1 MHTRILSFAVA
12 LCASVPGLLAAPFE
26 YQGLWFEP
34 IDDTNT
40 CAVVSNPDYNFK
52 YQGEVVIPA
61 TANGYAVT
69 RIKDNAFSYC
79 EELTS
84 VTLPA
89 SVTEIYMPVFSSSPK
104 LASINVDAASA
115 SFTAIDGNLYDKDVT
130 TLVAVKG
137 IAESIDL
144 PESVIRIGG
153 YAAQLNRNFTEMT
166 QGGHEPYQIQE
177 IGELAFW
184 NTGIKRFSSY
194 ATIVGAEAFE
204 GCADLESISLPAL
217 EAIPNRLC
225 NWCKSL
231 RTINI
236 NSAVSIDFQAFASCE
251 SLESVTLPFR
261 VESLGEQAFADNRAL
276 KFVDF
281 GRSLT
286 EIGENAFRNCTGLR
300 SIQSNIAVPPANVAA
315 NAFEGASVSD
325 CILFTEIPDAYRN
338 VAPWNGFK
346 KVMTNKFVKDGA
358 EFSIYVDSPQYG
370 AFFKLHDSA
379 VSSYDIPAAVSY
391 DGLDIGVKTIF
402 GEAFKELPS
411 LQKVTVP
418 SSIESIWQ
426 NAFTDCPALTDVVMV
441 DGLYGVSNFAF
452 NGCNALTHLSL
463 PATVEAAY
471 SIARNCN
478 ALTSI
483 DVAPA
488 NDIMFSEDGV
498 LYLRKNEMNPQLLYS
513 VPTGLE
519 KVAVLP
525 GTTGI
530 QPIASLMLK
539 EIDFPESM
547 ENLGNYLRECPA
559 LTSISCRSVT
569 PPMLAYRYGVAEEVY
584 QNATVYVPVGALDN
598 YRNNDAWG
606 QFVNIQEKEFESS
619 ITEIAADGVTVR
631 VAGGRIVVDGADS
644 ATVYDLSGRP
654 AYQGPAAD
662 LPILPA
668 GVYIV
673 KAADTV
679 AKVVL

>member
-12 LCASVPGLLAAPFE
+12 LCASVPGLWAAPFE

-52 YQGEVVIPA
+52 YQGDVVIPA

-89 SVTEIYMPVFSSSPK
+89 SVTEIYMPVFSASPK

-153 YAAQLNRNFTEMT
+153 YAAQLNRNFTEVT
-166 QGGHEPYQIQE
+166 QGRHEPYQIQE

-184 NTGIKRFSSY
+184 YTGIKSFRSY

-217 EAIPNRLC
+217 ESIPNRLC

-236 NSAVSIDFQAFASCE
+236 NSAVTIDFQAFASCE
-251 SLESVTLPFR
+251 SLESVTLPGR
-261 VESLGEQAFADNRAL
+261 LISLGEQAFAWCYGL
-276 KFVDF
+276 EFVSC
-281 GRSLT
+281 GISLNN
-286 EIGENAFRNCTGLR
+286 IGEHAFQDCTSLHSMSANGE
-300 SIQSNIAVPPANVAA
+300 VPPANVAA
-315 NAFEGASVSD
+315 NAFEGASID
-325 CILFTEIPDAYRN
+325 QCLLFTESPEAYRN
-338 VAPWNGFK
+338 VAPWNSFK
-346 KVMTNKFVKDGA
+346 KVMSRVFVKDGA
-358 EFSIYVDSPQYG
+358 EYSIYADSPEYC
-370 AFFKLHDSA
+370 AFKKLNDAS
-379 VSSYDIPAAVSY
+379 VITYDIPSKTSCEE
-391 DGLDIGVKTIF
+391 LEFEVKVIF
-402 GEAFKELPS
+402 AEAFKELPS
-411 LQKVTVP
+411 LQQVSIP
-418 SSIESIWQ
+418 SGVESLQ
-426 NAFTDCPALTDVVMV
+426 GHAFVDCPSLTDVAMV
-441 DGLYGVSNFAF
+441 DGLYGISSYAF
-452 NGCNALTHLSL
+452 DGCNALTHLSL

-488 NDIMFSEDGV
+488 NAIMFSEDGV
-498 LYLRKNEMNPQLLYS
+498 LYRREEEYYTQELWS

-519 KVAVLP
+519 KVTVLP

-547 ENLGNYLRECPA
+547 VNLNNFLRPCPA

-569 PPMLAYRYGVAEEVY
+569 PPFLVYRYGVSEEVY
-584 QNATVYVPVGALDN
+584 QNATIYVPVGALDD

-606 QFVNIQEKEFESS
+606 LFSNIQEKKFESS

-644 ATVYDLSGRP
+644 AIVYDLSGRP
-654 AYQGPAAD
+654 AYQGSASD

-679 AKVVL
+679 AKVAL